1 MPSNLFFLDGESRNR
16 QRLALVASD
25 LDPIVGAARMIARI
39 ADLRGHAFEP
49 HTVCGLE
56 HLSAVDLKAVTEQDV
71 RFGDQRAKRGLPF
84 EQWRFAHIVSV

>member
-1 MPSNLFFLDGESRNR
+1 MANPAIGSVSRWW
-16 QRLALVASD
+16 QVTLTQSLVR
-25 LDPIVGAARMIARI
+25 PRMIARI

-49 HTVCGLE
+49 PTVCGLE